1 MESKGK
7 KVSIMWAVA
16 PIFFLCARSKE
27 TVAAAAGCFKVKAP
41 AGGFD
46 LQKKLIRL
54 PCKLR
59 YNLWFV
65 QGQSNKF
72 FSPMLA
78 P

>member
-1 MESKGK
+1 MNGKPNKNNNKTKRLTPLFCWSKK
-7 KVSIMWAVA
+7 A
-16 PIFFLCARSKE
+16 
-27 TVAAAAGCFKVKAP
+27 VAAAAGCFKVKAP

-54 PCKLR
+54 PCKLHF
-59 YNLWFV
+59 NLWFV

-72 FSPMLA
+72 FSPMTA

>member
-1 MESKGK
+1 MNGKPNKNNNKYKRLTPLFCWSKK
-7 KVSIMWAVA
+7 
-16 PIFFLCARSKE
+16 

-59 YNLWFV
+59 YNL
-65 QGQSNKF
+65 
-72 FSPMLA
+72 
-78 P
+78 